1 MMQLLPTEILDWVN
15 LKDLNLDNCSDNGLI
30 GRFLEFDLDY
40 HDEFLGLHNNII
52 LSFSSKKIKV
62 AEERMSEYQLKVMEN
77 NVFLGKNKY
86 LIPNLGNKKITN
98 FNIKT

>member
-1 MMQLLPTEILDWVN
+1 MQLLPTEILDWVN
-15 LKDLNLDNCSDNGLI
+15 LKDLNLDNYSNNGLI

-40 HDEFLGLHNNII
+40 PDEFHGLHNIII